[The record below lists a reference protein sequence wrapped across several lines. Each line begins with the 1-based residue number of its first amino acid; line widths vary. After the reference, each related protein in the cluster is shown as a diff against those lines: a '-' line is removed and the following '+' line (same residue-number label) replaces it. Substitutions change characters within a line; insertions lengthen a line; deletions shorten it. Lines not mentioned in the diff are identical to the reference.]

1 MASTEALPA
10 QDRTTRVLIVVL
22 LLVTVAA
29 WSAMGWMTVLTY
41 RGAPPL
47 PERILSASGNTLMTR
62 ADLIAGKAGFQK
74 ADLMDYGSLYGM
86 GAYFGEDYTAS
97 VLVAL
102 AEHTQAAVAG
112 APLASLQG
120 PDRLVSRARMQALL
134 QDVDLT
140 ADPVVVPDALAVAI
154 AQVRQPLAERLRRND
169 PAAGYSTAHS
179 LDAREA
185 EAVADFLIYSALTT
199 VARRPDSS
207 LSWTANWP
215 PEPIVGNQPPASAL
229 TWTLVSLGALILGI
243 GVVLAIFRVYIDREH
258 AGERLADVLGD
269 YKPLTP
275 SQEALAKFFLLVAL
289 VLLVQIA
296 AGAILGHYY
305 AERESFYGFPIA
317 EVLPFNFVRAI
328 HVQAPII
335 WIGLGWISAALF
347 LAPQI
352 GGREPAGQRL
362 LVNVFFMIV
371 CLIAIGTFVG
381 NYAGI
386 MGWVNGGWFWVG
398 NQGLEYLELGRLW
411 QVLFFVGLFG
421 WSLILLRTLWPTLRA
436 LVNVRDPFSAFR
448 AEHLLWYSSLG
459 IAVIYAFG
467 MIPLTRIEPSF
478 TINDFWRWW
487 VVHLWVEWSFELFSA
502 AVTGY
507 FLMAI
512 GLVSRQLAERAV
524 LFEWILI
531 LGSGI
536 LGTGHHMFWAGEP
549 AIWLSVGGVFSFL
562 EVLPLFLLV
571 LEAISRQQQ
580 VKGMHP
586 FPYRVAFTFIV
597 GSVFWNFIGAG
608 VFGGWINAPL
618 VNYYQHATFLTL
630 NHAHTS
636 LFGAFGLLSIGLIYL
651 ALRYMAGD
659 RYAWS
664 DRLGLW
670 AFWLYNLGLVMWV
683 VMNFLPV
690 GIPQLE
696 AVYEKGYAYARSLE
710 FYQGTVFW
718 QWLRTPGDVVFAIGG
733 LLMAADFIIKIT
745 RYFGARA
752 QPATSAAQAR

>member
-1 MASTEALPA
+1 
-10 QDRTTRVLIVVL
+10 
-22 LLVTVAA
+22 
-29 WSAMGWMTVLTY
+29 
-41 RGAPPL
+41 
-47 PERILSASGNTLMTR
+47 
-62 ADLIAGKAGFQK
+62 
-74 ADLMDYGSLYGM
+74 M

-97 VLVAL
+97 VLVDL
-102 AEHTQAAVAG
+102 AKETQAAVAG
-112 APLASLQG
+112 APGASLPANEQ
-120 PDRLVSRARMQALL
+120 PVTREKMQHLL
-134 QDVDLT
+134 KGIDLT
-140 ADPVVVPDALAVAI
+140 ADPVVVPAAVATAI
-154 AQVRQPLAERLRRND
+154 DQVRRALSERLRQD
-169 PAAGYSTAHS
+169 DLAAGYSRARS
-179 LDAREA
+179 LSAREA
-185 EAVADFLIYSALTT
+185 EAVADFLIYSAITT
-199 VARRPDSS
+199 VALRPHSA

-215 PEPIVGNQPPASAL
+215 PEPIAGNRPPAAAL
-229 TWTLVSLGALILGI
+229 TWTVIAIGALILGI

-258 AGERLADVLGD
+258 AGERLADVLGQF
-269 YKPLTP
+269 KPLTP
-275 SQEALAKFFLLVAL
+275 SQEALAKFFVLVAL

-305 AERESFYGFPIA
+305 AERESFYGIPVA
-317 EVLPFNFVRAI
+317 EFLPFNFVRAI

-352 GGREPAGQRL
+352 GGREPAGQRQ
-362 LVNVFFMIV
+362 LVNIFFVIV
-371 CLIAIGTFVG
+371 CLIAAGTFIG

-386 MGWVNGGWFWVG
+386 MGWVNPAWFWIG

-411 QVLFFVGLFG
+411 QILFFVGLFG
-421 WSLILLRTLWPTLRA
+421 WSLIMLRSMWPTLRA
-436 LVNVRDPFSAFR
+436 LVSVRNPFSAFR

-467 MIPLTRIEPSF
+467 MIPLARVEPSF

-549 AIWLSVGGVFSFL
+549 SIWLSVGGVFSFL

-571 LEAISRQQQ
+571 LEAIARQQQ
-580 VKGMHP
+580 VRGLEP

-597 GSVFWNFIGAG
+597 GSVVWNFIGAG

-618 VNYYQHATFLTL
+618 VNYYQHATFLSL

-659 RYAWS
+659 RIAWS

-683 VMNFLPV
+683 FMNFLPV

-696 AVYEKGYAYARSLE
+696 AVFEKGYAYARSLE
-710 FYQGTVFW
+710 FYQTTIFW

-733 LLMAADFIIKIT
+733 VLMVADFILKI
-745 RYFGARA
+745 RQYFCAR
-752 QPATSAAQAR
+752 PVKT